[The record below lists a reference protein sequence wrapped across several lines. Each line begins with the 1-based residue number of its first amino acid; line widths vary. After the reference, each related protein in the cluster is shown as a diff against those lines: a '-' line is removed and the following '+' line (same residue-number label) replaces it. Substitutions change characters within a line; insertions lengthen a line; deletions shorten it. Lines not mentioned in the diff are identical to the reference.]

1 MGEHP
6 SLKLR
11 MRILTMMKEK
21 ETKVMGSKVM
31 VSKVLILDELEVKVL
46 VSTLGLPSWMISC
59 EGNGLL
65 EWWS

>member
-1 MGEHP
+1 
-6 SLKLR
+6 
-11 MRILTMMKEK
+11 MMKEK